1 MKTYPLETM
10 NIEQAMKK
18 QFQIVDEMT
27 KILTGDEVLSLGD
40 LGVFSGLNRPVRT
53 MKVEQII
60 ANIFNAEDAML
71 VRGAGTGALRNAIQV
86 AFKQNDVI
94 IVHSAPIYPT
104 TKVTLET
111 LGINYL
117 MVDFHDEKAIIE
129 ATNNNNV
136 VGAIVQFSRQAPEDS
151 YDPEKVIK
159 LIKKCDTNITI
170 ITDDNYTALKVDKIG
185 CECGADIATFSAF
198 KLLGP
203 EGVGVI
209 IGSKKIIDL
218 ARKNNYSGGSQ
229 VQGYEA
235 MEVMRGM
242 IYAPVALAIQ
252 SNVVDELVVRLNNKE
267 INGIKNAFV
276 ANAQSKVLII
286 ELDEPIAKDVIK
298 KCSENGAASH
308 PIGAE
313 SKYETAPMVYKVSGT
328 FINSNPELEK
338 YMIRVNPMRSGAD
351 TVIRIIKNSMEV

>member
-1 MKTYPLETM
+1 MLTYPLKTM
-10 NIEQAMKK
+10 NIEEAMKK

-27 KILTGDEVLSLGD
+27 KVLTGEEVLSLGD

-53 MKVEQII
+53 MKVEHIL

-71 VRGAGTGALRNAIQV
+71 VRGAGTGALRSSIQV
-86 AFKQNDVI
+86 VFNQNDI
-94 IVHSAPIYPT
+94 ILVHESPIYPT
-104 TKVTLET
+104 TKVTLDG
-111 LGINYL
+111 LGIKYI
-117 MVDFHDEKAIIE
+117 MVDFHDEQAVVESIK
-129 ATNNNNV
+129 NNNV
-136 VGAIVQFSRQAPEDS
+136 VGAIVQFSRQAPDDS
-151 YDPEKVIK
+151 YDPESVIK
-159 LIKKCDTNITI
+159 LIKKCDEKLII
-170 ITDDNYTALKVDKIG
+170 ITDDNYTALKVEKIG
-185 CECGADIATFSAF
+185 CECGADIATFSSF

-209 IGSKKIIDL
+209 VGSKKIIDKI
-218 ARKNNYSGGSQ
+218 RKNNYSGGSQ

-252 SNVVDELVVRLNNKE
+252 SSVVDELVIRFNNNE
-267 INGIKNAFV
+267 VEGVKNAFV

-286 ELDEPIAKDVIK
+286 ELSEPIAKKVIA

-308 PIGAE
+308 PVGAE

-328 FINSNPELEK
+328 FINSNPELED

-351 TVIRIIKNSMEV
+351 TVIRIIKNSMEE